1 MAGMRRRRR
10 FGRLRHLENL
20 VEEEIFPDKPG
31 RLDVVAGFLRRQFH
45 QGRGG
50 RAKLAISTSVVSRA
64 VSTLISLLIL
74 PITVRYLGNE
84 GYGLM
89 VTISSVVGWLQ
100 FTNMGIGLGLQNAL
114 TEETA

>member
-1 MAGMRRRRR
+1 MA
-10 FGRLRHLENL
+10 
-20 VEEEIFPDKPG
+20 
-31 RLDVVAGFLRRQFH
+31 AGFLRRQFH

-50 RAKLAISTSVVSRA
+50 RSKLAISASVIARVVST
-64 VSTLISLLIL
+64 VISLLIL

-100 FTNMGIGLGLQNAL
+100 FT
-114 TEETA
+114 